1 VESKQNKLVIL
12 GAGESGVGAAYLA
25 QQKGYDVFVSD
36 FGAIDAHYKKQ
47 LQDWDIRF
55 EENQHTEQEILNAV
69 EVIKSPGIPDKAAVI
84 KKLKEKG
91 IPVISEIEFAGRY
104 TKAKIIGI
112 TGSNGKTTTTS
123 LTYHILKNAEL
134 NVGLAGNIGKSFAYQ
149 VATEKYDYYVLEL
162 SSFMLD
168 DMYQFKADI
177 GVLLNITPDHLDRY
191 DYKLENYAASKFRI
205 TQNQTAN
212 DYFIYCADDPETIK
226 GIAARKF
233 EAKQLPFSI
242 KKKTDPGAH
251 LEKDNIVINTL
262 KEHFQMSINDLAL
275 QGKHNLYNSMAAGI
289 VAKVLELSNP
299 LIRES
304 MASFKNIEHRL
315 EFVAK
320 ISGISFINDS
330 KATNVNSTWYAL
342 ESMSSEVVLILG
354 GVDKG
359 NDYNMLKDLVK
370 QRVKAIVCLGKD
382 NRRIHEAFDDSVE
395 IIVNTFSA
403 QEAAQ
408 VAYHLAKKGDTVLL
422 SPACA
427 SFDLFKN
434 YEDRGRQFKQA
445 VKEL

>member
-1 VESKQNKLVIL
+1 VESKLNRLVVL

-25 QQKGYDVFVSD
+25 QKQGYDVFVSD
-36 FGAIDAHYKKQ
+36 FGAIADNYKKQ
-47 LQDWDIRF
+47 LQDWNIRF
-55 EENQHTEQEILNAV
+55 EENQHTEAEILNAG
-69 EVIKSPGIPDKAAVI
+69 EVVKSPGIPDKAPIV
-84 KKLKEKG
+84 KKLKEKN

-104 TKAKIIGI
+104 TNAMIVGI

-123 LTYHILKNAEL
+123 LTYHILKNAGL

-149 VATEKYDYYVLEL
+149 VATEQFDHYVLEL

-168 DMYQFKADI
+168 DMYQFKAHI

-191 DYKLENYAASKFRI
+191 DYKMENYAASKFRI

-226 GIAARKF
+226 GMEARQFK
-233 EAKQLPFSI
+233 ARQLPFSI
-242 KKKTDPGAH
+242 KKKTEPGAY
-251 LEKDNIVINTL
+251 LDKDNIVINTL

-289 VAKVLELSNP
+289 VAKVLELRNET
-299 LIRES
+299 IRES
-304 MASFKNIEHRL
+304 MGSFRNIEHRL

-342 ESMSSEVVLILG
+342 ESMTSNVVLILG

-359 NDYNMLKDLVK
+359 NDYNMLKDLVRQK
-370 QRVKAIVCLGKD
+370 VKAIVCLGKD
-382 NRRIHEAFDDSVE
+382 NRRIHDAFEDEVE

-427 SFDLFKN
+427 SFDLFQN

>member
-1 VESKQNKLVIL
+1 MESKLNRLVVL

-25 QQKGYDVFVSD
+25 QQRGYEVFVSD
-36 FGAIDAHYKKQ
+36 FGAIADHYKKQ
-47 LQDWDIRF
+47 LQDWGIRF
-55 EENQHTEQEILNAV
+55 EENQHTEVEILNAV
-69 EVIKSPGIPDKAAVI
+69 EVVKSPGIPDKAPII
-84 KKLKEKG
+84 KKLKESKT
-91 IPVISEIEFAGRY
+91 PVISEIEFAGRY
-104 TKAKIIGI
+104 TDAKIIGI
-112 TGSNGKTTTTS
+112 TGSNGKTTTSS
-123 LTYHILKNAEL
+123 LTYFILKNAGL

-149 VATEKYDYYVLEL
+149 VATEKFDHYVLEL

-168 DMYQFKADI
+168 DMYQFKVDI

-205 TQNQTAN
+205 TQNQTAS

-226 GIAARKF
+226 GMEGKNF
-233 EAKQLPFSI
+233 EAQQLPFSI
-242 KKKTDPGAH
+242 KKKTIPGAY
-251 LEKDNIVINTL
+251 LDEDNIVINIL

-275 QGKHNLYNSMAAGI
+275 QGKHNLYNSMASGI
-289 VAKVLELSNP
+289 VAKVLELRNP
-299 LIRES
+299 IIRES
-304 MASFKNIEHRL
+304 MGGFKSIEHRL

-342 ESMSSEVVLILG
+342 ESMTSNVVLILG

-359 NDYNMLKDLVK
+359 NDYSMLKDLVK
-370 QRVKAIVCLGKD
+370 QKVKAIVCLGKD
-382 NRRIHEAFDDSVE
+382 NRRIHDAFEDTVE